1 MHQFVPAYKQ
11 VFLDNDFLCLYEF
24 SFLSLFF
31 LDVINVNFKERNLQN
46 YNRTT
51 NDDPDN
57 AEIMNTHISKP
68 TLIEAIRS
76 ALFGVAVGDALG
88 VPAEFK
94 TREFLRE
101 NPITD
106 MIGHGTHHQPPGTFS
121 DDSSLTFCLADA
133 LTNGFDLHAIARN
146 FVRWR
151 DEGYWTAHG
160 FVFDIG
166 GTTRQAIGRLRK
178 GVQPDLAGDA
188 EERCNGN
195 GSLMRI
201 LPLLF
206 HLYDKPA
213 GERFDL
219 TRQVTSLTHRHIR
232 SVIACFYYLEY
243 ARLLLQGSGKWEAYD
258 TLRKEI
264 PSFLQT
270 RHAEQS
276 EIPGFLQTRQI
287 DPAEI
292 ARFDRLLK
300 GYIAEEPEEAISG
313 SGYVLHTL
321 EASLWCLLTTGSYR
335 EAVLKAVNLGE
346 DTDTTAAV
354 TGGLAGLLYGVE
366 NIPGQWLL
374 QLARHDDIEDLAE
387 RLGKRLGPY

>member
-1 MHQFVPAYKQ
+1 MKSASRTSWNNIPIDKPKRIEI
-11 VFLDNDFLCLYEF
+11 D
-24 SFLSLFF
+24 LSL
-31 LDVINVNFKERNLQN
+31 
-46 YNRTT
+46 TG
-51 NDDPDN
+51 
-57 AEIMNTHISKP
+57 
-68 TLIEAIRS
+68 AIKS

-94 TREFLRE
+94 SREFLKE
-101 NPITD
+101 NPVTD
-106 MIGHGTHHQPPGTFS
+106 MTGHGTHHQPPGTFS
-121 DDSSLTFCLADA
+121 DDSSLTFCLAEA
-133 LTNGFDLHAIARN
+133 LTGGFDLHTIGRN

-151 DEGYWTAHG
+151 DEGFWTARG

-166 GTTRQAIGRLRK
+166 GTTGQAIGRLRK
-178 GVQPDLAGDA
+178 GVPPDLAGDSD
-188 EERCNGN
+188 ELCNGN

-206 HLYDKPA
+206 YLHDKPT

-219 TRQVTSLTHRHIR
+219 TRRVSSLTHRHIR
-232 SVIACFYYLEY
+232 SVIACFIYLEY
-243 ARLLLQGSGKWEAYD
+243 ARLLLHGNGNWEAYD

-264 PSFLQT
+264 PALLNSL
-270 RHAEQS
+270 
-276 EIPGFLQTRQI
+276 PV

-292 ARFDRLLK
+292 ARLDRLLT
-300 GYIAEEPEEAISG
+300 GNIAEEPEEAIRG

-354 TGGLAGLLYGVE
+354 TGGLAGLIYGW
-366 NIPGQWLL
+366 NSIPGHWLL
-374 QLARHDDIEDLAE
+374 QLARRVDIEELAE
-387 RLGKRLGPY
+387 RMAAGISQ